1 MNKVYFKDGDIV
13 LFCWRAG
20 IGRWAKGKIVGN
32 NFAMCNDP
40 DYIGMAVYYITK
52 LDENNNVMYDTKSYA
67 VEMDSKLICEY
78 KDEYEWCIGKS
89 ISDVPYP
96 RAKDP
101 MLDNEKRCLEPYDII
116 MVNHNG
122 TWELDMFQ
130 NYINKERTQIHTFK
144 GHLIL
149 FDDNW
154 EVYDDKKFMQLF
166 NLDDNNVTKG
176 APDEIGKID
185 KTVYIPYTSCPEL
198 SEDDYA
204 QGDAVKVS
212 DGKNPDYY
220 YWTTSASTE
229 ECDKPDKR
237 TNTDKIIDLLDYNVE
252 LLLELTKLI
261 EKLDDKFDKINPII
275 HIEPNRIEQ
284 SPWTPGTPSSPWY
297 KKPYYDPR
305 DFQVWCDTT
314 TTHNDSSKLEAH
326 VKPGDPDYI
335 MRCNPD
341 NTTTTTMTFDY
352 KKYND
357 MSTCNDTKD
366 SECYEPKKASSLID
380 DKYTDKYDTWG
391 ISCAAG
397 KITEDKKEDSND

>member
-1 MNKVYFKDGDIV
+1 MNKFYFREGDIV
-13 LFCWRAG
+13 LFNWKPSC
-20 IGRWAKGKIVGN
+20 AKWKRGKVLGN
-32 NFAMCNDP
+32 NFPMCNLP
-40 DYIGMAVYYITK
+40 DFVGEAVYYIGEI
-52 LDENNNVMYDTKSYA
+52 DENGKVICGQKSYA
-67 VEMDSKLICEY
+67 IPADSKYLY
-78 KDEYEWCIGKS
+78 LYRDEYSWCIGKS
-89 ISDVPYP
+89 ANEVDHPYE
-96 RAKDP
+96 KDP
-101 MLDNEKRCLEPYDII
+101 LLDDEKRCLEPYDII
-116 MVNHNG
+116 MVNYNG

-130 NYINKERTQIHTFK
+130 NYINKDRTQIHTFK

-154 EVYDDKKFMQLF
+154 DVYDDKKFMQLF

-176 APDEIGKID
+176 APDKIGKID
-185 KTVYIPYTSCPEL
+185 KTVYIPYTSCQEL

-212 DGKNPDYY
+212 DGRNPDYY

-229 ECDKPDKR
+229 ECDKPDER

-261 EKLDDKFDKINPII
+261 EKLNDKVDKMNPIFPF
-275 HIEPNRIEQ
+275 EPV
-284 SPWTPGTPSSPWY
+284 PWTPGSPSSPWY
-297 KKPYYDPR
+297 DKIWWDKNKVYCDDYTTYTSNHTYTAHIKPEDMDKYKEM
-305 DFQVWCDTT
+305 FT
-314 TTHNDSSKLEAH
+314 
-326 VKPGDPDYI
+326 
-335 MRCNPD
+335 
-341 NTTTTTMTFDY
+341 NTSTDKFNY

-380 DKYTDKYDTWG
+380 DKYDTWG

-397 KITEDKKEDSND
+397 KITEDKEEDSND

>member
-32 NFAMCNDP
+32 NFAMCNDS

-101 MLDNEKRCLEPYDII
+101 MLDDEKRCLEPYDII

-130 NYINKERTQIHTFK
+130 NYINKDRTQIHTFK

-154 EVYDDKKFMQLF
+154 DVYDDEKFKQLF
-166 NLDDNNVTKG
+166 NLDNNYVTNG
-176 APDEIGKID
+176 APDKIGKID
-185 KTVYIPYTSCPEL
+185 ETVYIPYTSCPEL

-204 QGDAVKVS
+204 QGDAVKVV
-212 DGKNPDYY
+212 GNEHNPDYY
-220 YWTTSASTE
+220 YWTTSATTDSTN
-229 ECDKPDKR
+229 DNDVKNS
-237 TNTDKIIDLLDYNVE
+237 NTILRRLDYIEEV
-252 LLLELTKLI
+252 LFELTKQV
-261 EKLDDKFDKINPII
+261 EKLSEKIDDVMEKQSHHPDYVPIPTYPFPYSPTPQPIEPWYDRNKIYCGDDYTTYTSNHIYTAHIKPEDMDKYKEMFTSTSTDKFN
-275 HIEPNRIEQ
+275 
-284 SPWTPGTPSSPWY
+284 
-297 KKPYYDPR
+297 
-305 DFQVWCDTT
+305 
-314 TTHNDSSKLEAH
+314 
-326 VKPGDPDYI
+326 
-335 MRCNPD
+335 
-341 NTTTTTMTFDY
+341 Y

-366 SECYEPKKASSLID
+366 STCYEPKKATSLID
-380 DKYTDKYDTWG
+380 DKYDDKYDTWG

-397 KITEDKKEDSND
+397 KILEDKKEDSND